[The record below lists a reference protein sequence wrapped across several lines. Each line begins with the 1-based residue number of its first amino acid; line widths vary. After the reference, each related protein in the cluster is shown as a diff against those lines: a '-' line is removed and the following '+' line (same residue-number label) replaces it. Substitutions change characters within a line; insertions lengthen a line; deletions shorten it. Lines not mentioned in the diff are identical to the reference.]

1 VPEALPLLKV
11 ISFNREIPE
20 VAVSKKSSLRVLYRR
35 LAPGGPGRP
44 GLPGRGRA
52 RAPRLRRAL
61 AGPASAALLAAAL
74 FAVTGAA
81 SAGQCGNYPFRDP
94 SLPLQTRIHDL
105 LDRLTLA
112 QKIAFLHQYQP
123 AIGAPLCIPLFKTG
137 TEALHGV
144 AWSNDF
150 NNNGNVVDSNGTS
163 FPQAIGLASTWD
175 PALIN
180 QVGNAVGQDARGY
193 NAENPTVW
201 GLNLWAPVVNLL
213 RNPLWGRNEEGYS
226 EDPYLTSAI
235 ATAYGKGIEGDNP
248 RYLQAAPTLKHY
260 LAYNNEV
267 NRSVT
272 SSEVPPRV
280 LEEYDMA
287 AFRGPLQA
295 GAATGVMAS
304 YNEVNGRP
312 NTVNPDLNSTER
324 SWAPDTLMNVT
335 DAGANYNLLPG
346 AGNDNYY
353 PDLEHVDAAA
363 IKAGIDSFTT
373 DGNNP
378 SITIKWVTAALND
391 GLITMADINKA
402 VSDDLSIRFRLG
414 DFDPPGLNPYSKIT
428 PAVIDDPA
436 HQALSRQ
443 AADESMVLLKN
454 DNATLPLNPTTTK
467 KVAVIGPLENT
478 LYSDWYS
485 GNLPYKVT
493 PLDGITQRL
502 GSGATVTSTEGVDRI
517 ALKDVATGKY
527 VTAGTGTAGAKLA
540 ETATTPDPTTQF
552 DTFDWGDGRL
562 TLRAVANGKY
572 VNSENG
578 GFVNDQTQPN
588 GWYVQQQFKLD
599 PQPDGT
605 YVLQYAGYETQESW
619 FGPNVYVT
627 VAPDGTLTL
636 GASTPAAAAHFSEDV
651 VTSGIASAVQ
661 AAKGADAAVVV
672 VGSMP
677 FINGREA
684 HDRTDMN
691 LASGQE
697 ALVEA
702 VTKANPRTIVVLE
715 DSYPTTINWEQQNDP
730 AIIWTTH
737 AGQETGHALADVLF
751 GDYDPSGHLTQT
763 WPEAQSQV
771 ANILDYDI
779 IKSGQTYMYST
790 QPALYP
796 FGYGLSYT
804 TFRYGDLRLSSP
816 QMGENGSV
824 TASVDVT
831 NTGSRAGKD
840 VVQLYVH
847 QERSRVKQPV
857 KKLIGFQ
864 NVDLVPGQTKTV
876 RFEVKASDLAFWD
889 VTRSRWVVER
899 SPFDLMAGS
908 SSADI
913 ASRATLRVDG
923 EVIPPR
929 NLSVPTLAENFDN
942 YQGAQL
948 VDQSK
953 ASGTAVGAT
962 AAGQWIE
969 FAGSDLR
976 SGPSTFTAQVAKG
989 SPGTAQIQIR
999 LDNPVN
1005 GPVIGTATVNS
1016 TGDVYAY
1023 TTTTAALTRA
1033 HGIRDVYLVFT
1044 GDLRIASFSLT

>member
-1 VPEALPLLKV
+1 MPSRSKFYAVVAGAAL
-11 ISFNREIPE
+11 
-20 VAVSKKSSLRVLYRR
+20 VLTT
-35 LAPGGPGRP
+35 LTAAAGT
-44 GLPGRGRA
+44 A
-52 RAPRLRRAL
+52 AAT
-61 AGPASAALLAAAL
+61 AGPARAAGCDMSL
-74 FAVTGAA
+74 
-81 SAGQCGNYPFRDP
+81 PFRNP
-94 SLPLQTRIHDL
+94 ALPLQTRINDL
-105 LDRLTLA
+105 IGRLTTT
-112 QKIAFLHQYQP
+112 QKIGFLHQYQP
-123 AIGAPLCIPLFKTG
+123 AIGAPLCIPVFKTG
-137 TEALHGV
+137 TEGLHGV

-163 FPQAIGLASTWD
+163 FPQAIGLASTWN

-280 LEEYDMA
+280 LQEYDRA
-287 AFRGPLQA
+287 AFRGPLEA

-312 NTVNPDLNSTER
+312 NTVDPDLNSIER
-324 SWAPDTLMNVT
+324 GWSSQPLMNVT
-335 DAGANYNLLPG
+335 DAGAPDNLLPG

-363 IKAGIDSFTT
+363 IKAGIDSFTADNT
-373 DGNNP
+373 DS
-378 SITIKWVTAALND
+378 SITVNAVTAALHD
-391 GLITMADINKA
+391 GLLTMADVDKG
-402 VSDDLSIRFRLG
+402 VSDVLSIRFRLG
-414 DFDPPGLNPYSKIT
+414 SFDPPGRNPYAKIT
-428 PAVIDDPA
+428 PAVIDDAA
-436 HQALSRQ
+436 HRALSRT
-443 AADESMVLLKN
+443 AADEAMVLLKN
-454 DNATLPLNPTTTK
+454 DHQTLPLNPATAK

-502 GSGATVTSTEGVDRI
+502 GAGAAVTGTEGVDRI

-527 VTAGTGTAGAKLA
+527 VTAGTGATGAKLA
-540 ETATTPDPTTQF
+540 ETAITPGATTQF
-552 DTFDWGDGRL
+552 DTFGWGGGIL

-572 VNSENG
+572 VNYENG
-578 GFVNDQTQPN
+578 GLVNDQAQPN
-588 GWYVQQQFKLD
+588 GWFVQQMFKLE
-599 PQPDGT
+599 PQSDGT
-605 YVLQYAGYETQESW
+605 YVLRYAGYDSAQSW
-619 FGPNVYVT
+619 FGPNVYAT

-636 GASTPAAAAHFSEDV
+636 GASTPAAAAHFSNDV

-661 AAKGADAAVVV
+661 AAKGASAAVVV

-677 FINGREA
+677 FINGRED

-691 LASGQE
+691 LASSQE
-697 ALVEA
+697 ALAEA
-702 VTKANPRTIVVLE
+702 VTKANPRTIVVVE
-715 DSYPTTINWEQQNDP
+715 DSYPTTITWEQRNDP
-730 AIIWTTH
+730 AVLWTTH
-737 AGQETGHALADVLF
+737 AGQEMGHALADVLF
-751 GDYDPSGHLTQT
+751 GAYDPSGHLTQT
-763 WPEAQSQV
+763 WPQSQSEV

-779 IKSGQTYMYST
+779 VKSGQTYMYST

-804 TFRYGDLRLSSP
+804 TFRYSHLRLSRPEMSGHG
-816 QMGENGSV
+816 QV
-824 TASVDVT
+824 TATVDVT
-831 NTGSRAGKD
+831 NTGQRQGRD

-847 QERSRVKQPV
+847 QDRSRIKQPL
-857 KKLIGFQ
+857 KKLIGFA
-864 NVDLVPGQTKTV
+864 NVGLAPGQTKTV
-876 RFEVKASDLAFWD
+876 RFQVKASDLAFWD
-889 VTRSRWVVER
+889 VTRNRWVVER
-899 SPFDLMAGS
+899 SPFHLMIGS
-908 SSADI
+908 SSGDI
-913 ASRATLRVDG
+913 AAHATLQVNG

-929 NLSVPTLAENFDN
+929 NLTVPALAENFDN

-948 VDQSK
+948 VDRSK

-969 FAGSDLR
+969 FAGADLR
-976 SGPSTFTAQVAKG
+976 HSPATFTGQVAKG
-989 SPGTAQIQIR
+989 TPGTAQIQIR
-999 LDNPVN
+999 LDNPVT
-1005 GPVIGTATVNS
+1005 GPVIGTATVTS
-1016 TGDVYAY
+1016 TGDIYSY
-1023 TTTTAALTRA
+1023 TTTSARLTGA
-1033 HGIRDVYLVFT
+1033 HGIRDVYLVLT
-1044 GDLRIASFSLT
+1044 GGLRIASFSMK